1 MQQEPRLLDLNGK
14 QAVPYQIHAV
24 FSLTFRVRQHNLCA
38 KGQAGI
44 ADVCGKFID
53 FPDIIRGIGDKG
65 SGQHEHHHEIHN
77 GMDGFCGFPFDKP
90 CVGNVNPHHQN
101 ENQQKP
107 DIKSLRGQ
115 AACGNACKG
124 LHIFPN
130 GIRRRGNEVQRVGFL
145 NQIPRG
151 VGKVQADCPD
161 KICDGIQP
169 VHHLFS
175 DTVQPVPREPVP
187 SAVHIKI
194 KLVVVQRI
202 FAVFVGSVHR
212 IIHQSG
218 SVGGCA
224 EDCQQQEDEQEC
236 QKHPANHFSCYFPRQ
251 ALFF

>member
-1 MQQEPRLLDLNGK
+1 
-14 QAVPYQIHAV
+14 
-24 FSLTFRVRQHNLCA
+24 
-38 KGQAGI
+38 
-44 ADVCGKFID
+44 
-53 FPDIIRGIGDKG
+53 
-65 SGQHEHHHEIHN
+65 
-77 GMDGFCGFPFDKP
+77 MDGFCSFPFDKP

-101 ENQQKP
+101 ENQQEP

-124 LHIFPN
+124 LHIFPD
-130 GIRRRGNEVQRVGFL
+130 GIRRGGNEVQRVGFL
-145 NQIPRG
+145 NQIPCG
-151 VGKVQADCPD
+151 VGKVQADGPD

-169 VHHLFS
+169 VHYLFS

-218 SVGGCA
+218 SVGGST

-236 QKHPANHFSCYFPRQ
+236 QQHFSCYTPD
-251 ALFF
+251 FF

>member
-1 MQQEPRLLDLNGK
+1 MQQEPRLLDLYGK

-24 FSLTFRVRQHNLCA
+24 FSLAFRVRQHNLCT

-53 FPDIIRGIGDKG
+53 FPDIIRSIGDKG

-90 CVGNVNPHHQN
+90 CVGNVKPHHQN
-101 ENQQKP
+101 ENQQEP

-236 QKHPANHFSCYFPRQ
+236 QKHFSCYTPD
-251 ALFF
+251 FF